1 MPDRGE
7 PCVVSLQL
15 WHVPSAEGF
24 SLGIE
29 THPRSPLLARLACK
43 WPTFVV
49 HRVMQCGV
57 QWPARGHR
65 RTSAGWP
72 LPLPLLH
79 FHAGHAMTLTCVGL
93 AGRSGCGQLQ
103 KPPATHLLN
112 QADPLYVP
120 VLIYWPVA
128 LVSQGLNSPASWLN
142 IAANGPRNWVVE
154 SMQHFLAVERKL
166 QNTTQRNMEIW
177 GLVSGDYF
185 KIDC

>member
-49 HRVMQCGV
+49 HRVMQSWV
-57 QWPARGHR
+57 HWPARGHR

-93 AGRSGCGQLQ
+93 AGRSGCGQTTRN
-103 KPPATHLLN
+103 PP
-112 QADPLYVP
+112 P
-120 VLIYWPVA
+120 
-128 LVSQGLNSPASWLN
+128 
-142 IAANGPRNWVVE
+142 
-154 SMQHFLAVERKL
+154 
-166 QNTTQRNMEIW
+166 
-177 GLVSGDYF
+177 
-185 KIDC
+185 